1 MLSCIHGNIRGFTR
15 IATKKCVKRVKSAP
29 ISKVKIEEVSYCCYS
44 YCHHCQLQEKSK
56 QTASP
61 KKKKKGE
68 EEKEV
73 WKWWEEAP
81 RQDGVKWTTLEHKGP
96 YFAPLYEHLP
106 DDVPFIYDGK
116 PYKLSEAAEEV
127 CVISLAE

>member
-1 MLSCIHGNIRGFTR
+1 MLLT
-15 IATKKCVKRVKSAP
+15 A
-29 ISKVKIEEVSYCCYS
+29 YCYQQLQLQ
-44 YCHHCQLQEKSK
+44 HCLQEKTK
-56 QTASP
+56 QSASP
-61 KKKKKGE
+61 TKKKKGE

-96 YFAPLYEHLP
+96 YFAPLYEPLP
-106 DDVPFIYDGK
+106 DNVPFIYDGK

-127 CVISLAE
+127 L

>member
-1 MLSCIHGNIRGFTR
+1 MK
-15 IATKKCVKRVKSAP
+15 A
-29 ISKVKIEEVSYCCYS
+29 EEVSYHGDNVMVIFDY
-44 YCHHCQLQEKSK
+44 LQEKTK
-56 QTASP
+56 QTGSP
-61 KKKKKGE
+61 RKKKGE
-68 EEKEV
+68 EEKKEV

-127 CVISLAE
+127 DTSHVHDTLTPYVLLIRWLLSLLRCLIMIILKKIFL